1 MISRARALVSG
12 ALTVGTLDMLDAIVF
27 SAFRGVAPLRVP
39 QSIAV
44 GLLGR
49 AAFAGGAA
57 TALAGIAIHYFIASS
72 VVATYFLASRR
83 LPMLTRH
90 PLLLGPVYGVVVWIV
105 MNYVVIPLS
114 AITMPPLTAARLING
129 LGIHALG
136 VGLPSAL
143 FARAANEASGLPPRR
158 RVEMR

>member
-1 MISRARALVSG
+1 MTPRARALVFG
-12 ALTVGTLDMLDAIVF
+12 ALTVGTLDLLDAIVF

-39 QSIAV
+39 QSIAA

-49 AAFAGGAA
+49 AAFAGGAG

-83 LPMLTRH
+83 LPSLTRH
-90 PLLLGPVYGVVVWIV
+90 PLLLGPVYGLVVWVV

-114 AITMPPLTAARLING
+114 AITMPPLSAARLING

-143 FARAANEASGLPPRR
+143 FARAAAEGSALPPRR
-158 RVEMR
+158 GVEVL

>member
-1 MISRARALVSG
+1 MRMRALVFG
-12 ALTVGTLDMLDAIVF
+12 AFTVGTLDLLDAIVF

-39 QSIAV
+39 QSIAA

-49 AAFAGGAA
+49 AAFAGGVG
-57 TALAGIAIHYFIASS
+57 TALAGIAIHYFIATS

-83 LPMLTRH
+83 LRSLTRH
-90 PLLLGPVYGVVVWIV
+90 ALLLGPLYGLAVWVV

-114 AITMPPLTAARLING
+114 AITMPPLTVARLING

-143 FARAANEASGLPPRR
+143 FARAATEASALSPRR
-158 RVEMR
+158 RVEVL

>member
-1 MISRARALVSG
+1 MTPRARALAFG

-39 QSIAV
+39 QSIAA

-49 AAFAGGAA
+49 AAFAGGPW
-57 TALAGIAIHYFIASS
+57 TALAGLAIHYCIASS
-72 VVATYFLASRR
+72 VVAVYFLASRR
-83 LPMLTRH
+83 LPSLSRH
-90 PLLLGPVYGVVVWIV
+90 ALLFGPLYGLLVWVV

-143 FARAANEASGLPPRR
+143 FARAANQASGLPPRR
-158 RVEMR
+158 GVEVG